1 MDSALKLARL
11 TIAAALLAFLQLLT
25 LPRPAEACSCVE
37 PQPLARYASQ
47 GSVILA
53 GRVDGR
59 DERGVRVAVERWF
72 AGAGPAQPVWIAGDF
87 GNSAS
92 CGVGSEPPV
101 GSRWIWVAFRPDGE
115 RDLGISLC
123 EPTAD
128 LATPEGQDLLDEA
141 LRTFGRG
148 DPPAGIPVAL
158 PAPEARPL
166 DPLPILATGAV
177 MILGGVAIG
186 GTVVVARRRGSAGR

>member
-1 MDSALKLARL
+1 MKLARL
-11 TIAAALLAFLQLLT
+11 TLVAALLSFLPLLS

-37 PQPLARYASQ
+37 PQPLARYAGQ
-47 GSVILA
+47 GNVILA

-59 DERGVRVAVERWF
+59 DERGVRVVVERWF

-87 GNSAS
+87 GNGGA

-101 GSRWIWVAFRPDGE
+101 GSRWIWVAYRPDGE
-115 RDLGISLC
+115 RDLRISLC
-123 EPTAD
+123 LPIAD

-141 LRTFGRG
+141 LRAFGRG
-148 DPPAGIPVAL
+148 DPPAGIPDDL

-166 DPLPILATGAV
+166 DPFPILATGAV
-177 MILGGVAIG
+177 IILGGVILG
-186 GTVVVARRRGSAGR
+186 GSVVVARRRGSAGR